1 MHQPLPLPFLQDID
15 IILASQSPRRRAL
28 LQDMGLQFRSTTIE
42 VEETYSSSLPA
53 SEVAEYLSRLKA
65 NAYLPTIDNH
75 ELIICADTT
84 VVLDNKILGKPQNAK
99 EATEMLVQL
108 SGKCHKVISGV
119 SVRTSKDI
127 YSFSDITEVCF
138 SELTAADINY
148 YVETAMPLDKAG
160 AYGIQEWIGM
170 IGIKHIKGCFYNV
183 MGFPTAA
190 FYRFL
195 QANRE
200 EINKL

>member
-1 MHQPLPLPFLQDID
+1 MSFPLDVLKDFD

-42 VEETYSSSLPA
+42 IEESYPSTLPA
-53 SEVAEYLSRLKA
+53 TEVAEYLSRLKA
-65 NAYLPTIDNH
+65 NAYLPTINSH

-84 VVLDNKILGKPQNAK
+84 VVLNNRILGKPQNAN
-99 EATEMLVQL
+99 EAKKMLTQL
-108 SGKCHKVISGV
+108 SGKCHQVISGV
-119 SVRTSKDI
+119 SVRTSKGI
-127 YSFSDITEVCF
+127 YSFSDTTEVCF
-138 SELTAADINY
+138 SNLTKADINY

-170 IGIKHIKGCFYNV
+170 IGINYIKGCFYNV

-195 QANRE
+195 QT
-200 EINKL
+200 KGKDLL

>member
-1 MHQPLPLPFLQDID
+1 MAFPLTFLQNYD

-28 LQDMGLQFRSTTIE
+28 LRDMGLQFHSITIE
-42 VEETYSSSLPA
+42 IDESYPTTLPA
-53 SEVAEYLSRLKA
+53 TEVAEYLSCLKA
-65 NAYLPTIDNH
+65 NAYLPTIDKH

-84 VVLDNKILGKPQNAK
+84 VVLDNQILGKPQNAK
-99 EATEMLVQL
+99 EAKNMLTKL

-119 SVRTSKDI
+119 SVRTSKGI
-127 YSFSDITEVCF
+127 YSFSDTTEVCF
-138 SELTAADINY
+138 SELTTTDINY

-160 AYGIQEWIGM
+160 AYGIQEWMGM
-170 IGIKHIKGCFYNV
+170 IGVYYIKGCFYNV

-195 QANRE
+195 QT
-200 EINKL
+200 KGKDLL